1 MATVTASVAPGPEPS
16 RAPNYRIAEK
26 LRQAAALLAEQGANP
41 FRISAYRRAADAILR
56 ESRDLRDTFETK
68 GMDGLLAVPH
78 VGRGIGA
85 AIVEML
91 RTGHWS
97 QLERLRG
104 TLDPVHVFQTVP
116 GLGPALAQRV
126 HDLLGVDTL
135 EGLEIAA
142 HDGRLE
148 TVPGIGARRAMAV
161 RAALGTLLGS
171 TRTAPRPMRAPAVS
185 MLLDVDREYRE
196 KATAGALRTIAPR
209 RFNPERE
216 AWFPVLHTRRGPWHF
231 TALYSNTARA
241 HELGRTRDWVV
252 IYSYDD
258 THQEAQHTVVTETQG
273 PLVGQRVVRGR
284 EPECHALHATRCRG
298 ASRRARRPR
307 PDAARVVPAAQP

>member
-116 GLGPALAQRV
+116 SGRVPLLSGVTFPAPAPSKKASAKV
-126 HDLLGVDTL
+126 SSASSGV
-135 EGLEIAA
+135 
-142 HDGRLE
+142 E
-148 TVPGIGARRAMAV
+148 TVA
-161 RAALGTLLGS
+161 S
-171 TRTAPRPMRAPAVS
+171 
-185 MLLDVDREYRE
+185 
-196 KATAGALRTIAPR
+196 
-209 RFNPERE
+209 
-216 AWFPVLHTRRGPWHF
+216 
-231 TALYSNTARA
+231 SN
-241 HELGRTRDWVV
+241 
-252 IYSYDD
+252 S
-258 THQEAQHTVVTETQG
+258 
-273 PLVGQRVVRGR
+273 P
-284 EPECHALHATRCRG
+284 
-298 ASRRARRPR
+298 
-307 PDAARVVPAAQP
+307 